1 MFVPGDQFLA
11 AALKSDPGLV
21 DYAMSQRIALA
32 TPATLIAMLWAVNSG
47 WQKWEF
53 ARNAEEIRQLGSEM
67 HDRLLVFLRHYG
79 TVQSRL
85 TQTVN
90 AFNTSVG
97 TLESRVLVSARRMAE
112 MRAMDAADLKE
123 QELVEIAPRE
133 LQSVPAAETD
143 DDEGAAQLAAADN

>member
-1 MFVPGDQFLA
+1 M
-11 AALKSDPGLV
+11 
-21 DYAMSQRIALA
+21 
-32 TPATLIAMLWAVNSG
+32 
-47 WQKWEF
+47 
-53 ARNAEEIRQLGSEM
+53 
-67 HDRLLVFLRHYG
+67 
-79 TVQSRL
+79 SRL

-143 DDEGAAQLAAADN
+143 DPHSSCAISSVLNTFTFRGVCEPAVSPFPSFPKLPSPHAHRAPFSVAASV